1 MAPSSKVTRGE
12 GAILPGLIIYMS
24 WGELLNHGRIKVTAN
39 TKSEI
44 GVAYERDPL
53 LVEREKTHG
62 SFLVNAEVFQALW
75 AATPVR
81 GLQLL
86 TGDQHLAL
94 VMIYVKLARVLSNP
108 KTKDSW
114 DDIAG
119 YAKLGSEAC
128 E

>member
-1 MAPSSKVTRGE
+1 MKCPRCDTPIPIDP
-12 GAILPGLIIYMS
+12 GAIFYCGKPKDCYFMS
-24 WGELLNHGRIKVTAN
+24 TQ
-39 TKSEI
+39 TP
-44 GVAYERDPL
+44 RDPL

-75 AATPVR
+75 AATPVQ

-86 TGDQHLAL
+86 TVDQHLAL

-119 YAKLGSEAC
+119 YAKLIYERL
-128 E
+128 